1 MTGNNKPLTL
11 RLQSTTT
18 KPKLGG
24 AYAAKKSKTALGY
37 VDAAGCAK
45 DDRVRSLAG
54 VGRRDRRSWGEA
66 SQMLGITI
74 RKRMSADVGLNVLAD
89 VGLTWSQWRTLNQIL
104 IHEIGFSPLPPE
116 KIVRA
121 LIKPMVLNYE
131 YGNVTLA
138 GAKGKK
144 PVETSYSRV
153 VDVCAVLEK
162 DVVERGRGGSW
173 TTRRSPRLPNRSSLP
188 RMPRTLR
195 KRSTKESSRPGV
207 RRRRR
212 RRRARA
218 PVTRSACFFFALF
231 LPERH
236 DFVLHKTRASM

>member
-1 MTGNNKPLTL
+1 VTGNNKPLTL

-54 VGRRDRRSWGEA
+54 VGRRDRKSWEEA

-162 DVVERGRGGSW
+162 DVAERGRGGFVDHSKIPATSKPIEPSSDASHSEKEEHKRKLAAW
-173 TTRRSPRLPNRSSLP
+173 RAAPPSTTASPLAGGAICVFFL
-188 RMPRTLR
+188 RTF
-195 KRSTKESSRPGV
+195 SSRE
-207 RRRRR
+207 
-212 RRRARA
+212 
-218 PVTRSACFFFALF
+218 T
-231 LPERH
+231 
-236 DFVLHKTRASM
+236 